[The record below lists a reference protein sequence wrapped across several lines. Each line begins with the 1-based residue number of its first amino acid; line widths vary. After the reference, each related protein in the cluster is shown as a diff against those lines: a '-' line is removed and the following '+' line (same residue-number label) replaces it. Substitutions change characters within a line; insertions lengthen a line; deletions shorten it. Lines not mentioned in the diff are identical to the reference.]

1 MENKNM
7 KKVFWFLI
15 FILIATAFGAGI
27 YFKDDAINF
36 YNNFNKKVEDL
47 KSANVGEIILEVQKQ
62 VLTAVPLNVGGENN
76 DAVLLK
82 SKIILETNKQRTANG
97 LKELLENNYLNNS
110 ATAKAN
116 DMFLKQYFEHISP
129 DGVSPGDLVSKYGYE
144 YLLTGENLILGNFE
158 NEAELVQAWMDSPG
172 HRENILNAGYTEIGV
187 SVIKGEYKGESV
199 WIAVQEF
206 GLPISACTKPS
217 EDLKNQIDLKQIEID
232 QLMSSITAK
241 KEEIEKTNKN
251 SAHYNQMIAD
261 YNEMIKR
268 YNLLAEELKSIVKIY
283 NNQVNEFNNC
293 ASNSILK

>member
-1 MENKNM
+1 MAKF
-7 KKVFWFLI
+7 KWFV
-15 FILIATAFGAGI
+15 ILILIIIAFGAGI

-47 KSANVGEIILEVQKQ
+47 KSANVGEIILQVQKQ

-187 SVIKGEYKGESV
+187 SIIKGEYKGESV

-206 GLPISACTKPS
+206 GLPVSACTKPS

-232 QLMSSITAK
+232 QLMLSITAK

-251 SAHYNQMIAD
+251 SAHYNQMIED

-268 YNLLAEELKSIVKIY
+268 YNLLAEELKSIVGIY

>member
-1 MENKNM
+1 MAKF
-7 KKVFWFLI
+7 KWFV
-15 FILIATAFGAGI
+15 ILILIIIAFGAGI

-47 KSANVGEIILEVQKQ
+47 KSANVGEIILQVQKQ

-187 SVIKGEYKGESV
+187 SIIKGEYKGESV

-206 GLPISACTKPS
+206 GLPVSACTKPS

-232 QLMSSITAK
+232 QLMLSITAK

-251 SAHYNQMIAD
+251 SAHYDQMIED

>member
-1 MENKNM
+1 M
-7 KKVFWFLI
+7 KKFIYFLFLI
-15 FILIATAFGAGI
+15 LVVVAFGAGI

-47 KSANVGEIILEVQKQ
+47 KSANVGEIILQVQKQ

-187 SVIKGEYKGESV
+187 SIIKGEYKGESV

-206 GLPISACTKPS
+206 GLPVSACQKPD
-217 EDLKNQIDLKQIEID
+217 ENLKNQIDSKQIEID
-232 QLMSSITAK
+232 ELMSSITAK

-251 SAHYNQMIAD
+251 SAHYNQMIED

-268 YNLLAEELKSIVKIY
+268 YNLLAEELKSIVGIY